1 MDIEGLDY
9 NTEREKLLMH
19 EYGREVQLMVE
30 HAITLPAKEDRQRC
44 AEAIIDT
51 MKRITNA
58 GGQKNADRMQTL
70 WNHLALLSN
79 GRLDIDFPVNITIA
93 GNDDFKPEPVRYT
106 TGKVPLR
113 HYGRAI
119 FQLFDKLKEMEPGEE
134 RNELVRMTANQM
146 KRCLL
151 SYGQGA
157 ADNEK
162 IADDLARYTDGK
174 IQLDIDTF
182 KFENIVLRSGPSSQQ
197 SKKKRKRR

>member
-30 HAITLPAKEDRQRC
+30 HAITLPTKEERQKC

-51 MKRITNA
+51 MKRITNP
-58 GGQKNADRMQTL
+58 GGQKSSDRMQTL
-70 WNHLALLSN
+70 WNHLALLAD
-79 GRLDIDFPVNITIA
+79 GRFDIDFPVNITIA
-93 GNDDFKPEPVRYT
+93 GDDDFKPEPLPYN
-106 TGKVPLR
+106 TGKMPLK

-119 FQLFDKLKEMEPGEE
+119 FQLFDKLKVMEPGEE
-134 RNELVRMTANQM
+134 RDELMRMTANQM

-151 SYGQGA
+151 IYGQGT

-162 IADDLARYTDGK
+162 VADDLARYTDGK

-182 KFENIVLRSGPSSQQ
+182 RFENISVRSDSASQQ
-197 SKKKRKRR
+197 AKKKRKRK

>member
-1 MDIEGLDY
+1 MDTEGLDY

-51 MKRITNA
+51 MKRITNP

-134 RNELVRMTANQM
+134 RNELMRMTANQM
-146 KRCLL
+146 KRCLM